1 LATTATVGEVK
12 KFIRE
17 KIEEKKKKIRRPEI
31 AGHAYIDKVLAELE
45 ILQMVMAEIYDIGR
59 RKDLA
64 KEYQKKKAHE
74 NNPKGDKINAVT
86 DLSPVI

>member
-1 LATTATVGEVK
+1 MVQQSLLISIQEASKLIATATVGEVK

-17 KIEEKKKKIRRPEI
+17 KIEEKKKAIRKPECQACGDRI
-31 AGHAYIDKVLAELE
+31 LAELE

-64 KEYQKKKAHE
+64 KKYKATYNE
-74 NNPKGDKINAVT
+74 KT
-86 DLSPVI
+86 

>member
-1 LATTATVGEVK
+1 LAATATVSEVK

-17 KIEEKKKKIRRPEI
+17 KIEEKKKAIRKPEI
-31 AGHAYIDKVLAELE
+31 VCQACGDRILAELE

-64 KEYQKKKAHE
+64 KEYEQKTKK
-74 NNPKGDKINAVT
+74 
-86 DLSPVI
+86 